1 MPLQIRVRH
10 ALGERLMELPD
21 RTVEGP
27 VVVGR
32 SASSDVQIPSV
43 NVVPRHCA
51 LFRHEGRWVVQD
63 LGGTTGT
70 FVNGQP
76 VTGPTPLH
84 VGDVITVG
92 AEATPPTIEVDPAAA
107 AEGRTGWAGELPA
120 TAAMPPPALPRTPSS
135 RQRMPAHPARPM
147 QHAAGAAVPAY
158 GATSAAYGAPPAGFS
173 QAAPGTGGWPSAADG
188 DTIDMSTWQSSS
200 PPTVGYSA
208 PSYRRRKQGTPVVG
222 ILVGLLI
229 CAAIVGGAY
238 WLIRHRPPP
247 QVIIIQPQPVL
258 PATKPATKPARP
270 KTRPARE
277 TPATPPQPVVIHG
290 PKSLSGD
297 DAAADDT
304 EPKPNGSTAE
314 ASSPGT
320 STPNEAKPAAPAA
333 TAPAEKPTDD
343 ATAAGP
349 PATPPKSN
357 APDMADSTGAGTG
370 TAAAPPKPAPSPNP
384 ATPAARPRDPSATD
398 EPAWAEIQDVIAA
411 PSDAAIAI
419 FRLADYQR
427 SHPGQHTP
435 EIDEAMDR
443 KFDQLWWERIDQL
456 FKKRDRL
463 TTDIAKKKK
472 ALWDETNPDEKKKGL
487 DEVKKME
494 TDLTKSGDILRKEM
508 DYSGD
513 QPPDL
518 SNGSQL
524 AALAKSRPAPKY
536 EAWKKTTLKYLQNNQ
551 GKLPWSAEMQ

>member
-43 NVVPRHCA
+43 NVAPRHCA

-70 FVNGQP
+70 FMKGKP
-76 VTGPTPLH
+76 VTGPTPLQM
-84 VGDVITVG
+84 GEVITVG
-92 AEATPPTIEVDPAAA
+92 SEATPPTIEVDPAAA

-120 TAAMPPPALPRTPSS
+120 SAAMPPPAQPRTPSS
-135 RQRMPAHPARPM
+135 RQRVPSHTPRPM
-147 QHAAGAAVPAY
+147 QHATGAAVPAY
-158 GATSAAYGAPPAGFS
+158 GASSAAYGAPPAGFS
-173 QAAPGTGGWPSAADG
+173 QAMPSTGGWATAADG
-188 DTIDMSTWQSSS
+188 DTIDMSPWQAS
-200 PPTVGYSA
+200 PPTVGYAS

-229 CAAIVGGAY
+229 CTGIVGGAY

-247 QVIIIQPQPVL
+247 KVIIIQPPLL
-258 PATKPATKPARP
+258 PATKPAAKPARP
-270 KTRPARE
+270 NTRPATE
-277 TPATPPQPVVIHG
+277 SPAPPPQSVVIRG
-290 PKSLSGD
+290 PKPGTGD

-304 EPKPNGSTAE
+304 EPKPNSSSADNP
-314 ASSPGT
+314 SPGT
-320 STPNEAKPAAPAA
+320 SSSNEPKPAAHPPAV
-333 TAPAEKPTDD
+333 PAEKPTDD
-343 ATAAGP
+343 TTAAGP
-349 PATPPKSN
+349 PATPPKPN
-357 APDMADSTGAGTG
+357 APDMADSTGTG
-370 TAAAPPKPAPSPNP
+370 TAPPKPAPSANP

-398 EPAWAEIQDVIAA
+398 DPAWAEIQDVIAA
-411 PSDAAIAI
+411 PGNAAIAI

-427 SHPGQHTP
+427 SHPGQHTQ

-472 ALWDETNPDEKKKGL
+472 ALWDETNSDEKKKGL

-518 SNGSQL
+518 SNASQL

-551 GKLPWSAEMQ
+551 GKVPWSAEMQ